1 MLRVKRV
8 GIRIVLQ
15 EKVGEILE
23 IQVFWD
29 LTLCCLF
36 HQVSQDLNF
45 KVNFL

>member
-1 MLRVKRV
+1 MLRVERV

-15 EKVGEILE
+15 EKVGEILK

-29 LTLCCLF
+29 LALCCLF

-45 KVNFL
+45 EVKFL